1 MDWQGLSRKLFADH
15 QHQPQTLGRLE
26 LAMKQAQEALQIMEG
41 HGHVYHLAE
50 GHGPK
55 HPEWP
60 RTLYHVDS
68 APNGVIA
75 YTEQEAAD
83 LGPGWFD
90 SFQKAQFWDGL
101 ETQFNGRGGVAKS
114 PRVPVPSL
122 LCKIENDPEEELR
135 RQQLI
140 AAFRALNRWEKPN
153 AIYDE
158 EAGQNNGGSGA
169 QSELR
174 EEDENSAEGG
184 EGVQQ
189 SGYSFGP
196 SEAEKFQAQIENF
209 GRQGMEIEMIPP
221 SMRHAESRESL
232 ESEPRAVT
240 SRDIGAVAPKKE
252 AAE

>member
-68 APNGVIA
+68 APNGVVA

-122 LCKIENDPEEELR
+122 LCKIENDPEEEER
-135 RQQLI
+135 RKVLI
-140 AAFRALNRWEKPN
+140 AAFRALNRWEKPA
-153 AIYDE
+153 AIY
-158 EAGQNNGGSGA
+158 EADGTEIAPRAETESPPSGNVA
-169 QSELR
+169 EFQLGVASLR
-174 EEDENSAEGG
+174 
-184 EGVQQ
+184 
-189 SGYSFGP
+189 P
-196 SEAEKFQAQIENF
+196 SEKSAFQEQIDNF
-209 GRQGMEIEMIPP
+209 GKQGMRIEMVPP
-221 SMRHAESRESL
+221 QS
-232 ESEPRAVT
+232 
-240 SRDIGAVAPKKE
+240 
-252 AAE
+252 